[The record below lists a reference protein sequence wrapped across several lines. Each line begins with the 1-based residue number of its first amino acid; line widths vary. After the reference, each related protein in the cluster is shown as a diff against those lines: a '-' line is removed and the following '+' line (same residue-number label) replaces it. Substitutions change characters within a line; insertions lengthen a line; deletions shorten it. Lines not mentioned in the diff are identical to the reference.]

1 MNEDDSKTAHAARD
15 ATDDE
20 YEFIHCGDG
29 PIYWV
34 TPLARIDA
42 EGEPCFEQCLGRV
55 YVDVEEAK
63 KVADKAH
70 ADPKDGAAYFVFEMA
85 TTVGP
90 METLLGAVTG
100 SKVVVSYR
108 EVYRTEGG
116 PICHTLTAVF

>member
-42 EGEPCFEQCLGRV
+42 
-55 YVDVEEAK
+55 
-63 KVADKAH
+63 
-70 ADPKDGAAYFVFEMA
+70 DGAWSAYLERWQSRNERLWHDVSRGEDEWWKAARRVNRLARWAMRRDGVLTRA
-85 TTVGP
+85 RKRSLRRLDENAKG
-90 METLLGAVTG
+90 ERLALGMPAPWG
-100 SKVVVSYR
+100 
-108 EVYRTEGG
+108 ED
-116 PICHTLTAVF
+116 P